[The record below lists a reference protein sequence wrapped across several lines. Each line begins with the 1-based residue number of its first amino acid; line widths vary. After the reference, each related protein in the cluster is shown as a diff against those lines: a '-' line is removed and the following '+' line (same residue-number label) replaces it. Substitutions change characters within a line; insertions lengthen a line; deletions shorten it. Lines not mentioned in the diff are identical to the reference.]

1 MKIVDALK
9 KIYRIVRLMKYKNIS
24 STSYIARGAKI
35 YNPDNLIM
43 EEYTNINGGTI
54 MNTRAKVTFKKYSG
68 AAFGCVIITGN
79 HMSVPGKHH
88 KMVTDQMKNDLDV
101 YHECDKDVII
111 GEDVWLGANSTLLSG
126 VTIGRGAIIGAGA
139 VVRSD
144 VPPYSIVA
152 GNPAKVVGFRFTPSI
167 TVLHEEEL
175 YPAEER
181 LPIELLQN
189 NYQQYYMNRINYL
202 QDYLRL

>member
-1 MKIVDALK
+1 MIIVNVLK
-9 KIYRIVRLMKYKNIS
+9 KIYRVIRLKKYHNIS

-43 EEYTNINGGTI
+43 EEHTNINGGII

-68 AAFGCVIITGN
+68 SAFGCVIITGN
-79 HMSVPGKHH
+79 HMSIPGKHH
-88 KMVTDQMKNDLDV
+88 KMVTDQMKNEQDV
-101 YHECDKDVII
+101 FHECDRDVVI

-126 VTIGRGAIIGAGA
+126 VTVGRGAIIGAGA

-152 GNPAKVVGFRFTPSI
+152 GNPAKVVGFRFNPSI
-167 TVLHEEEL
+167 TILHEEEL
-175 YPAEER
+175 YPEEER
-181 LPIELLQN
+181 LPIELLQD
-189 NYQQYYMNRINYL
+189 NYRQYYINRIKYL
-202 QDYLRL
+202 QDYLSL